1 MERKDIRTR
10 SIDESI
16 WCDLSKDTF
25 RQHLVNLEE
34 TTNAVPIAPQ
44 YFSAADWL
52 PASPHDPNTKYSLPL
67 VVEQR
72 LADDFASL
80 VAVDEGAQSVA
91 AVCVEQ
97 HLGPPSLTLRFA
109 ALDISLN
116 NETKTALEG
125 WSSILSTVDA
135 DREENGSNAMKVLYH
150 SIVRLHRRRLLARL
164 RSSHWEKPKYLSK
177 SHKKPLLKDID
188 NLIHRAQFS
197 YTRKEAESRLQVE
210 KHLRDLVS
218 TYQAFENISG
228 NHLEDLYSLVAAS
241 FEFCSTASIQDF
253 LVRLEDSIGST
264 PTPQVASAIKSL
276 RQIQK
281 IASYRRIP
289 ISLVSI
295 ATRYPQMFTHGL
307 SMAYLPPYQS
317 IPTLIGYESWA
328 RTLHVHAEVQLALH

>member
-16 WCDLSKDTF
+16 WSDLSKDTF

-52 PASPHDPNTKYSLPL
+52 PVSPHDPNTKYSLPR

-109 ALDISLN
+109 TLDISLN
-116 NETKTALEG
+116 NKTKTALEG
-125 WSSILSTVDA
+125 WPSILSTVDA

-241 FEFCSTASIQDF
+241 FEFCSAASIQDF
-253 LVRLEDSIGST
+253 LWTVPDLVEFGE
-264 PTPQVASAIKSL
+264 PLAEQM
-276 RQIQK
+276 
-281 IASYRRIP
+281 RRIVREVDDEVVRHTVEV
-289 ISLVSI
+289 INEESVERMVNQLVFVCH
-295 ATRYPQMFTHGL
+295 ALTGMKTTLLTELGL
-307 SMAYLPPYQS
+307 WRRSVMA
-317 IPTLIGYESWA
+317 
-328 RTLHVHAEVQLALH
+328 

>member
-1 MERKDIRTR
+1 
-10 SIDESI
+10 
-16 WCDLSKDTF
+16 
-25 RQHLVNLEE
+25 
-34 TTNAVPIAPQ
+34 
-44 YFSAADWL
+44 
-52 PASPHDPNTKYSLPL
+52 
-67 VVEQR
+67 
-72 LADDFASL
+72 
-80 VAVDEGAQSVA
+80 
-91 AVCVEQ
+91 
-97 HLGPPSLTLRFA
+97 
-109 ALDISLN
+109 LDISLN

-253 LVRLEDSIGST
+253 LVRWKTVLDQHQHRKLHQPSNPSD
-264 PTPQVASAIKSL
+264 KSRRL
-276 RQIQK
+276 HH
-281 IASYRRIP
+281 IAESQ
-289 ISLVSI
+289 
-295 ATRYPQMFTHGL
+295 YP
-307 SMAYLPPYQS
+307 
-317 IPTLIGYESWA
+317 
-328 RTLHVHAEVQLALH
+328 

>member
-1 MERKDIRTR
+1 MRETESLVKGNEGGKVVELVVALDCALFSCFRAALRRGPRKPVPRQILYPLSILSVMERKDIRTR

-16 WCDLSKDTF
+16 LRDLSKDTF

-135 DREENGSNAMKVLYH
+135 DREENGSNAMKK
-150 SIVRLHRRRLLARL
+150 S
-164 RSSHWEKPKYLSK
+164 KYLSK

-197 YTRKEAESRLQVE
+197 YTSKEAESRLQVE

-253 LVRLEDSIGST
+253 LIRLEA
-264 PTPQVASAIKSL
+264 V
-276 RQIQK
+276 
-281 IASYRRIP
+281 
-289 ISLVSI
+289 
-295 ATRYPQMFTHGL
+295 
-307 SMAYLPPYQS
+307 
-317 IPTLIGYESWA
+317 
-328 RTLHVHAEVQLALH
+328 